1 MKLMKLSTLRC
12 DSSGVSLIEVLVAL
26 LIFSSTVLGLTA
38 MGLVAGK
45 QLRMSR
51 NDMRVWTAVHYQ
63 MDKLTAIGYDSLTG
77 AGAETVQGSSMY
89 WEILPPGGAGDVSA
103 AFAAYCN
110 GGLPAA
116 EEAQCLAAPDWGT
129 FCNGLPPGGQVT
141 ACFADLA
148 AAQAAAGAGTNAKK
162 VILVVHAANSHGV
175 MVPDT
180 FVTYVAD
187 PNPN

>member
-12 DSSGVSLIEVLVAL
+12 DSSGISLIEVLVAL
-26 LIFSSTVLGLTA
+26 LIFSSTVRGLTA

-51 NDMRVWTAVHYQ
+51 ADMRVWTAVHYQ
-63 MDKLTAIGYDSLTG
+63 MDKLTAMGYDNLT

-129 FCNGLPPGGQVT
+129 FCNGLPPGDQA

>member
-12 DSSGVSLIEVLVAL
+12 NSSGISLIEVLVAL

-38 MGLVAGK
+38 MGMVAGK
-45 QLRMSR
+45 QLLTSR

-63 MDKLTAIGYDSLTG
+63 MDKLTAMGYDGLT
-77 AGAETVQGSSMY
+77 AGAETVQGSSMS
-89 WEILPPGGAGDVSA
+89 WEIHAPGGVGDVSA

-110 GGLPAA
+110 GGWPAA

-129 FCNGLPPGGQVT
+129 FCSGLPPGGQVT
-141 ACFADLA
+141 ACFADLS
-148 AAQAAAGAGTNAKK
+148 AAQAAVGAGTNAKK
-162 VILVVHAANSHGV
+162 VILVVHVANSQGV
-175 MVPDT
+175 LVPDT

-187 PNPN
+187 PTP